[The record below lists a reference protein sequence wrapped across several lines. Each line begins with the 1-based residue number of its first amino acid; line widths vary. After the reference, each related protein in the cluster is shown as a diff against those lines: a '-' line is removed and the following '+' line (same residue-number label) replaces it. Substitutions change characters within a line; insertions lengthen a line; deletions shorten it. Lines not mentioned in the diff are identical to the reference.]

1 MTTYIK
7 FKILEKLFLL
17 LLCLPMIGVASF
29 PIITDDRKCERIAVP
44 LDYDLNQ
51 KTDYEN
57 SKIEIINSPLEKGSP
72 MKIIDRLLII
82 IILLLVTLLLI
93 VIPPFPALG

>member
-1 MTTYIK
+1 MTNYIK
-7 FKILEKLFLL
+7 FKILEKLLLL
-17 LLCLPMIGVASF
+17 LLCLPMIGLASF
-29 PIITDDRKCERIAVP
+29 PVIIDSKECEKIIVP

-57 SKIEIINSPLEKGSP
+57 SKTEIINTPLEKGGP
-72 MKIIDRLLII
+72 MKVIDRLLII

-93 VIPPFPALG
+93 FIPPFPALG